1 MFSMKLEGYL
11 IIVEMFKFKIIFKY
25 LWKYYYVI
33 FYVCDLDDRDNE
45 VLFNNNNVIVV
56 MLGGCDMLF
65 RSVVMLY
72 YG

>member
-1 MFSMKLEGYL
+1 MKFEGYFV
-11 IIVEMFKFKIIFKY
+11 IVEIFKFKIVFKY

-33 FYVCDLDDRDNE
+33 FYVCDVDDRDNE

-56 MLGGCDMLF
+56 MLGRCDLLF
-65 RSVVMLY
+65 RSVIMLY

>member
-1 MFSMKLEGYL
+1 MKFEGYFV
-11 IIVEMFKFKIIFKY
+11 IVEIFKFKIVFKY

-33 FYVCDLDDRDNE
+33 FYVWDVDDRDNE

-56 MLGGCDMLF
+56 MLGRCDLLF
-65 RSVVMLY
+65 RSVIMLY